1 MRDLPQRE
9 RAQLGLQ
16 YIEDAVVALLTEHP
30 AGLAPDAVADVL
42 GLRAD
47 LDPGH
52 RDMIAAGILALL
64 ARNGRILW
72 DDRHQLYV
80 DNPAR
85 S

>member
-16 YIEDAVVALLTEHP
+16 YIEDAVVAILTEHSR
-30 AGLAPDAVADVL
+30 GLNSSTVADAL

-47 LDPGH
+47 LDPSH
-52 RDMIAAGILALL
+52 RDMVAEGVLALL
-64 ARNGRILW
+64 VQNGRILW
-72 DDRHQLYV
+72 DGKRQLYV

-85 S
+85 T

>member
-1 MRDLPQRE
+1 VRDLAQRE

-16 YIEDAVVALLTEHP
+16 YIEDAVVALLTDH
-30 AGLAPDAVADVL
+30 AKGLTPGAVADVL
-42 GLRAD
+42 GLSAD

-52 RDMIAAGILALL
+52 RDIVAEGILALL
-64 ARNGRILW
+64 ARDGRILW
-72 DDRHQLYV
+72 DARREVYI

>member
-16 YIEDAVVALLTEHP
+16 FIEDAVVALLTEHP
-30 AGLAPDAVADVL
+30 AGLSAEIVADAL
-42 GLRAD
+42 GLRTD

-64 ARNGRILW
+64 TRNGRILW

>member
-16 YIEDAVVALLTEHP
+16 YIEDAVVALLTEHSR
-30 AGLAPDAVADVL
+30 GLSSGAVADAL

-47 LDPGH
+47 LDPKH
-52 RDMIAAGILALL
+52 RDMVAEGILALL
-64 ARNGRILW
+64 AENGRILW
-72 DDRHQLYV
+72 DGARQLYV

-85 S
+85 G

>member
-16 YIEDAVVALLTEHP
+16 FIEDAVVALLTEHP
-30 AGLAPDAVADVL
+30 TGLSTDAVAEVL

>member
-1 MRDLPQRE
+1 MRDLPERE

-16 YIEDAVVALLTEHP
+16 YIEDAVVALLTEH
-30 AGLAPDAVADVL
+30 AKGLTLANVADVL

-52 RDMIAAGILALL
+52 RDMIAEGILALL

-72 DDRHQLYV
+72 DDRNQVYI

-85 S
+85 G

>member
-16 YIEDAVVALLTEHP
+16 YIEDAIVTLLTEHSP
-30 AGLAPDAVADVL
+30 GLSSGAVADAL

-47 LDPGH
+47 IDPSHGE
-52 RDMIAAGILALL
+52 ILAEGILALL
-64 ARNGRILW
+64 AANGRVLW
-72 DDRHQLYV
+72 DAKRQIYV

-85 S
+85 N

>member
-16 YIEDAVVALLTEHP
+16 FIEDAVVSLLTQHP
-30 AGLAPDAVADVL
+30 AGLPTDVVADVL
-42 GLRAD
+42 GLRTD

-72 DDRHQLYV
+72 DDRHQLYI

>member
-16 YIEDAVVALLTEHP
+16 FIEDAVVALLTEHP
-30 AGLAPDAVADVL
+30 TGLSPDAVAEVL

>member
-16 YIEDAVVALLTEHP
+16 FIEDAVVALLTEHP
-30 AGLAPDAVADVL
+30 KGLSTDVVADVL

-52 RDMIAAGILALL
+52 RDMVAAGILALL
-64 ARNGRILW
+64 ARNGRIIW

-85 S
+85 G

>member
-1 MRDLPQRE
+1 MRTLAQRE

-16 YIEDAVVALLTEHP
+16 FIEDAVVALLSERP
-30 AGLAPDAVADVL
+30 NGLTSPMVADVL

-52 RDMIAAGILALL
+52 RNMIADGILALL
-64 ARNGRILW
+64 SANGRILW
-72 DDRHQLYV
+72 DDRHQVYV

-85 S
+85 L

>member
-9 RAQLGLQ
+9 RAQLGLE
-16 YIEDAVVALLTEHP
+16 YIEDAIVTLLTNHP
-30 AGLAPDAVADVL
+30 TGLTADAVADAL

-52 RDMIAAGILALL
+52 RNMIAEGILALL
-64 ARNGRILW
+64 SRSGRIIW
-72 DDRHQLYV
+72 NDRKHLYE

-85 S
+85 L

>member
-1 MRDLPQRE
+1 MRELPERE

-16 YIEDAVVALLTEHP
+16 YIEDAVVALLTEH
-30 AGLAPDAVADVL
+30 AKGLTLANVADVL

-52 RDMIAAGILALL
+52 RDMIAEGILALL

-72 DDRHQLYV
+72 DDRNQVYI

-85 S
+85 G

>member
-1 MRDLPQRE
+1 MRDLPERE

-16 YIEDAVVALLTEHP
+16 YIEDAVVALLTEHAKGLTP
-30 AGLAPDAVADVL
+30 ANVADVL

-52 RDMIAAGILALL
+52 RDMIAEGILALL

-72 DDRHQLYV
+72 DDRNQVYI

-85 S
+85 G